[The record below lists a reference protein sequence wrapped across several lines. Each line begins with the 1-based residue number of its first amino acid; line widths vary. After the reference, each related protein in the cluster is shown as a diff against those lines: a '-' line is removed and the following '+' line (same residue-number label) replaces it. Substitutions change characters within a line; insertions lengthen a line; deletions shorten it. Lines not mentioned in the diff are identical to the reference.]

1 MSHTTTIDT
10 TISSLFSDVMRLLD
24 QTGIGYAVVY
34 SGSERSCPLDLAPAP
49 PARAA

>member
-10 TISSLFSDVMRLLD
+10 TISSSIPEVMSFLD
-24 QTGIGYAVVY
+24 QTGIGYQVVY
-34 SGSERSCPLDLAPAP
+34 SGSDRSCPFDLAPAP